1 MLKKLHEQRDSLKSQ
16 LDAILGKVKTEERAM
31 NDEENAEFERIEGK
45 IKNINRTIAA
55 EERARNIPAP
65 AAGAQEGDS
74 GDGEPTTEQVEER
87 AFASYVLGKAIENRA
102 GAQLTQGNNGG
113 IVVTT
118 IADRIIKEVK
128 NLVPFLKISDVITTN
143 GKISIPVY
151 TEDGENAVTADY
163 VDEGDDISDNIGK
176 FITVDLV
183 GYVLGSLALVSNKLK
198 NNTDIDVTS
207 FVIKRVAEAVAEK
220 LEKEC
225 VVGTEGKISGILS
238 AKKVITAA
246 SASAVTYDEL
256 VRLKHSIP
264 QRFRANAQ
272 WTMHPSTY
280 TALCQLKDQNGHPYF
295 KESEYKILDLPVIES
310 DSMPTIASGK
320 KVISIG
326 DFTGFSIKAPKSIEV
341 KVLLEKFAT
350 RNMIGVLSFAEFD
363 GKISNEQK
371 FSTLQMA

>member
-1 MLKKLHEQRDSLKSQ
+1 MLKKLHEKRDNLKKQ
-16 LDAILGKVKTEERAM
+16 LDDILGKVKTEERAM
-31 NDEENAEFERIEGK
+31 SDEENAEFERIEGE
-45 IKNINRTIAA
+45 IQQIDRTIAA

-65 AAGAQEGDS
+65 TAGEG
-74 GDGEPTTEQVEER
+74 GDGNGDGNPTAGEMEER
-87 AFASYVLGKAIENRA
+87 AFASYVLGRAIENRA
-102 GAQLTQGNNGG
+102 EIQLTQGNNGG

-118 IADRIIKEVK
+118 IADRIIAEVK

-163 VDEGDDISDNIGK
+163 VDEGDDLSENIGK

-183 GYVLGSLALVSNKLK
+183 GYVIGSLALVSNKLK

-225 VVGTEGKISGILS
+225 VVGTENKISGILS
-238 AKKVITAA
+238 AKRVITAA
-246 SASAVTYDEL
+246 SATAITYDEL
-256 VRLKHSIP
+256 IRLKHSIP
-264 QRFRANAQ
+264 QRFRAKAQ

-295 KESEYKILDLPVIES
+295 KETEYKILDLPVIES

-341 KVLLEKFAT
+341 KVLLEQFAT

>member
-1 MLKKLHEQRDSLKSQ
+1 MLKKLFEQRQNYQNQ
-16 LDAILGKVKTEERAM
+16 LNILLNKAKTENRAM
-31 NDEENAEFERIEGK
+31 NDEENAEFERIEGE
-45 IKNINRTIAA
+45 IKNIDRTIAA
-55 EERARNIPAP
+55 EERARKISKPAP
-65 AAGAQEGDS
+65 NGS
-74 GDGEPTTEQVEER
+74 GDGSGDREPTPEQQEER
-87 AFASYVLGKAIENRA
+87 AFASYVFGRALENRA

-113 IVVTT
+113 IIVTT
-118 IADRIIKEVK
+118 IADRIIAEVK

-220 LEKEC
+220 LEREC

-238 AKKVITAA
+238 AKRVIKAA
-246 SASAVTYDEL
+246 SAAAITYDEL
-256 VRLKHSIP
+256 VKLKHSIP

-310 DSMPTIASGK
+310 DSMPTIASGN

-371 FSTLQMA
+371 FGTLQMS